1 VSSESARSD
10 PSDETDD
17 DDEEFLEPI
26 NEEEEFDEEDSIGSE
41 DQTPEFVPPIVR
53 VTSPSNLTSNVLLLT
68 FKDKTDW
75 KEDRASLA
83 STENLQ
89 EEGSESDTTFYSVA
103 SRFEFY

>member
-26 NEEEEFDEEDSIGSE
+26 NEEEEDSIGSE

-75 KEDRASLA
+75 KEDRSSLA